1 MHELTTLSLLA
12 DTLVVW
18 TEPDGTDIALSF
30 ADPEDCENVW
40 EFVLDVQKMLDSS
53 TCSLSLSSYASA
65 TGPDSQTSVFDP
77 PARGDETV
85 QIDDATYPLGGSS
98 SPPPF
103 GGDSPLPAFRAGKRE
118 RARPL
123 LPVPKLGGMKDAL
136 VQVKSYSRTIV
147 GKERLVEAIIKE
159 VRLSPST

>member
-1 MHELTTLSLLA
+1 LDLTLKH
-12 DTLVVW
+12 
-18 TEPDGTDIALSF
+18 PF
-30 ADPEDCENVW
+30 
-40 EFVLDVQKMLDSS
+40 
-53 TCSLSLSSYASA
+53 
-65 TGPDSQTSVFDP
+65 FDP

-85 QIDDATYPLGGSS
+85 QIDDANYPLGGSS

-136 VQVKSYSRTIV
+136 VQVRSYSRTIV

-159 VRLSPST
+159 VRLSPSA